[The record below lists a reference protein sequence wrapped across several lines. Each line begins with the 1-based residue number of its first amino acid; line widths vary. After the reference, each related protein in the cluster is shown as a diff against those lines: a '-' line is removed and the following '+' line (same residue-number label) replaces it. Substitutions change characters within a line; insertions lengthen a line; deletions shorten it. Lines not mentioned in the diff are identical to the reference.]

1 MKIFSVRLTVLALAL
16 TGFAASTVVSK
27 AAPHRTNT
35 TIVAMGTTP
44 VCMCSPHDPTHCGLD

>member
-1 MKIFSVRLTVLALAL
+1 MRLLSVRLSVLALAL

-27 AAPHRTNT
+27 AATHKAGT